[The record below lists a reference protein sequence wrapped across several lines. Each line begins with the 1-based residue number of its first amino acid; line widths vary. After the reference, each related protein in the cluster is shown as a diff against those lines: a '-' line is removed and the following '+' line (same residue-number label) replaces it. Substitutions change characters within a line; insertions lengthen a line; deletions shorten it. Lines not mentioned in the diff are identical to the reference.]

1 MSTEQEIAQRMVEMW
16 IARIPA
22 FGDGIA
28 EGMNEMAYALGA
40 IDDRAHD
47 HNRVRISQEVAK
59 VWAKTQGAAA

>member
-1 MSTEQEIAQRMVEMW
+1 MSTEKEVAQRLIETW

-22 FGDGIA
+22 FNDGIA

-59 VWAKTQGAAA
+59 RWAKSQGAAA